1 MEAAENAG
9 GYLKNGNPF
18 SGSLKGSVHN
28 REQENKN
35 V

>member
-1 MEAAENAG
+1 MEVAENAG
-9 GYLKNGNPF
+9 GYLKNENPF
-18 SGSLKGSVHN
+18 LGSLKGSVHN